1 MQEIKPARVEIAAR
15 RHARQGPDE
24 MVFEDHGA
32 FGQAVEIQRRQGT
45 AIGRKRAPVQA
56 IEQNE
61 D

>member
-1 MQEIKPARVEIAAR
+1 MQEIQPAGVEIAAR

-24 MVFEDHGA
+24 MVFEHHGA
-32 FGQAVEIQRRQGT
+32 FGQAVEIPCRQGT
-45 AIGRKRAPVQA
+45 AIGRKRPPVQA